1 MKLREKAYERFT
13 RHLVAL
19 DIRPGQF
26 ISQRELV
33 ALTDMPLG
41 AIREMIP
48 RLEADGLIITV
59 PKRGLQIANVDVKL
73 VRNAF
78 QLRTILEKEA
88 VARFAERASE
98 GEIEQLTS
106 DLDRVIRKAERG
118 VTLKLLEEAQSVD
131 WGFHDALI
139 DALGNQ
145 LISSVYRVNSI
156 KIRLIRL
163 ERVTL
168 SDEALMP
175 ALHEHRAILAAIAR
189 RDPAAAAAAMER
201 HMVSARNRAMGI
213 AIVDS
218 PSAAGPK
225 TAREKRRDPETAK

>member
-1 MKLREKAYERFT
+1 MRLREKAYERFT
-13 RHLVAL
+13 RHLLAL

-48 RLEADGLIITV
+48 RLEADGLIVTV

-88 VARFAERASE
+88 VARFAERASDA
-98 GEIEQLTS
+98 EIEQLS
-106 DLDRVIRKAERG
+106 GELERIERKAERG
-118 VTLKLLEEAQSVD
+118 ITAKLLEEAQAMD
-131 WGFHDALI
+131 WGFHDTII

-145 LISSVYRVNSI
+145 LISSVYRVNSV

-163 ERVTL
+163 ERVVL
-168 SDEALMP
+168 STEAFMP
-175 ALHEHRAILAAIAR
+175 AIHEHRAILAAVAKR
-189 RDPAAAAAAMER
+189 EPAAAAAAMER

-213 AIVDS
+213 ALVDA
-218 PSAAGPK
+218 PQPAAEPRRR
-225 TAREKRRDPETAK
+225 TREPEPAK